1 MSNILPNEQSAWTRR
16 TVKAVF
22 YDCPK
27 CGGNRAVPIVNG
39 YPDPFMM
46 QEWRGGVIELGGCII
61 DGVMPTRACRDCH
74 HEWVAQN
81 GIKGREEEVI
91 LEPLPPESDEDEE
104 VKF

>member
-1 MSNILPNEQSAWTRR
+1 MKDFYPDEKMARTRR
-16 TVKAVF
+16 TVTAVF
-22 YDCPK
+22 CDCPK

-61 DGVMPTRACRDCH
+61 DGVMPNLACRDCR
-74 HEWVAQN
+74 HEWLSSAEV
-81 GIKGREEEVI
+81 KGRTEEVV